1 MLTKP
6 LTTIAA
12 AIAIAFAVPIAHAA
26 DAPAMAVHEP
36 DHGSADDSA
45 STDAGPAEGSGAI
58 SPMKRMHELHE
69 KMKAAKTPAER
80 QAAKA
85 EHDKAKKEMMG
96 KMKGMM
102 GKMKDMKGAMPEEG
116 ASPER
121 RMQVLEQRMSTLELA
136 MRMQMLEQR
145 MDRLMPMMKDHPGMG
160 EDEGGASMG
169 SAK

>member
-1 MLTKP
+1 MFTKP

-12 AIAIAFAVPIAHAA
+12 AIVIALAVPIAYAA
-26 DAPAMAVHEP
+26 DEPATAEH
-36 DHGSADDSA
+36 DHNHGSADDGKSA
-45 STDAGPAEGSGAI
+45 GAGTAEGSEAI
-58 SPMKRMHELHE
+58 SPMERMHELHE

-102 GKMKDMKGAMPEEG
+102 GKMKDMKGETPEGG
-116 ASPER
+116 ASPEC
-121 RMQVLEQRMSTLELA
+121 RMQMLEQRLSTLDLA

-145 MDRLMPMMKDHPGMG
+145 MDKMMPMMKHHHGMG
-160 EDEGGASMG
+160 EDEEGANMG